1 MPPFE
6 MSDSRIVTVTG
17 AGGFIGRA
25 LVAHFESTGR
35 ACRAVVRQDD
45 AEQRAKANRRPVRDL
60 AVASDAEIDG
70 LVAGA
75 RAVVHLAGRAHVLDE
90 TDPEPAAAFASANVA
105 ATARLARAAVRAG
118 VERFVFASTIKVNG
132 EASAP
137 GRPFVPGDAPDPRD
151 RYARSKRDAERELA
165 AICEGTPMAAISLRL
180 PLVYGPGVKGNFAAL
195 LDEVA
200 RARPLPLGAIR
211 NRRSVLFSGN
221 LVEAIDAALDAPAPP
236 AGAHF
241 VTDAESVSVPALVTA
256 MGNGARHSGA
266 PQGSPCPLAVIRR
279 PGHRKASVDRA
290 PRRHAGSGSG
300 VVRRRDRLAPA
311 ACARRGPRFDRALV
325 ADAALD
331 MTSGETRLAGP
342 AVRLCKR
349 RYPSL

>member
-1 MPPFE
+1 
-6 MSDSRIVTVTG
+6 MSDSRIVTITG

-35 ACRAVVRQDD
+35 LYRAVVRQYDT
-45 AEQRAKANRRPVRDL
+45 ERQAKPNRHPVRDL
-60 AVASDAEIDG
+60 AAASDTEIEG

-90 TDPEPAAAFASANVA
+90 TDPEPAAAYVSANVA

-137 GRPFVPGDAPDPRD
+137 GRPFRPGDAPDPRD
-151 RYARSKRDAERELA
+151 DYARSKRDAERELA
-165 AICEGTPMAAISLRL
+165 AICAGTPMAAVVLRL

-200 RARPLPLGAIR
+200 RARALPLGAIR

-256 MGNGARHSGA
+256 MGKALDIPVRLKAVPVRLLLFAGQVTGRRALIERLVGTLEADPASFVEATGWRPRHALDEGLASTARWWRMRHS
-266 PQGSPCPLAVIRR
+266 I
-279 PGHRKASVDRA
+279 
-290 PRRHAGSGSG
+290 
-300 VVRRRDRLAPA
+300 
-311 ACARRGPRFDRALV
+311 
-325 ADAALD
+325 
-331 MTSGETRLAGP
+331 
-342 AVRLCKR
+342 
-349 RYPSL
+349 